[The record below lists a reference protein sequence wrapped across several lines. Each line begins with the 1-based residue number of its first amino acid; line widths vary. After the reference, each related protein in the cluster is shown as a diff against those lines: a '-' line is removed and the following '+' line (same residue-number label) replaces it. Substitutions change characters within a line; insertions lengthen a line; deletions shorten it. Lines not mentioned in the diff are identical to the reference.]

1 MNTESRSLVA
11 ERSPVAGML
20 VAVCLLFA
28 CQPDARTARGTAERF
43 LDAHY
48 VEINLVASKAYCTGL
63 ALHKVE
69 EEIRLT
75 QGQVIDETTRQP
87 SIGYRLLEE
96 KSRNQERTSFL
107 YEATINVPGAGK
119 FKKKWLLTLHRGEG
133 GWKVSNYSEFD

>member
-1 MNTESRSLVA
+1 MNHVARKPNIGAAAAGLLV
-11 ERSPVAGML
+11 V
-20 VAVCLLFA
+20 VCLLFA
-28 CQPDARTARGTAERF
+28 CRPDAQTARGTAERF

-48 VEINLVASKAYCTGL
+48 VEINLRASKIYCTGL

-75 QGQVIDETTRQP
+75 QGQAIDETTRKP
-87 SIGYRLLEE
+87 SVGYRLLEE

-107 YEATINVPGAGK
+107 YEGTIRVPGAGK
-119 FKKKWLLTLHRGEG
+119 FKKKWLLTLRRGEE